1 MNCAVTT
8 RPERSSIVAVFI
20 SYSSRDTETVGHL
33 AAALRR
39 GHHDLWMDDELS
51 GGDAWWRAILGKI
64 RSCDVF
70 LAALSQNMLQ
80 SKACQ
85 AEMRY
90 ALALGKPI
98 LPVLVGPVDSMRTNP
113 LAGMQVI
120 DFQQRSI
127 EAWMELDEAVRA
139 KQASA
144 PALPDPLPA
153 EPPMPFGYLMRLGGQ
168 ISGSQLTPQQQT
180 VIVAELRA
188 ALDDDGDDA
197 GARRD
202 ICALLGQLRD
212 RQDVTY
218 RTRTEVDALLGQAEP
233 ATPPPAEPPQRGRR
247 LGWVIG
253 AVGAAV
259 MLVAVM
265 AFVVVNRGTE
275 TDSDARSAA
284 PQPPASVGAGDGGAP
299 AVPAAEATVGGAC
312 APTEGQLA
320 VIQTDPD
327 EPVLKMP
334 QPPGWER
341 NTWMESDGIFRFA
354 LYNNS
359 MMSTDGV
366 APSALVSL
374 DEERSLTPADS
385 IFMLKRGALSAIGA
399 TDVTTE
405 KHTVCGLPAETVRY
419 LTGAIAGLAPHPA
432 TLLLVSL
439 QTADRTYT
447 ASLTIE
453 AVDSQDPTFEADAE
467 SMLSGFQML
476 PPAGR

>member
-1 MNCAVTT
+1 M
-8 RPERSSIVAVFI
+8 AVFI
-20 SYSSRDTETVGHL
+20 SYSSRDADVVGHL
-33 AAALRR
+33 AGALRR

-64 RSCDVF
+64 RDCDVF
-70 LAALSQNMLQ
+70 LAALSQNMLA

-153 EPPMPFGYLMRLGGQ
+153 EPPMPFAYLMRLGGQ
-168 ISGSQLTPQQQT
+168 ISGSELTPAQQT
-180 VIVAELRA
+180 VIVAELKA
-188 ALDDDGDDA
+188 ALEDDGDDA

-202 ICALLGQLRD
+202 ICALLRQLRD
-212 RQDVTY
+212 RPDVTY
-218 RTRTEVDALLGQAEP
+218 RTRTDVDALLGQLEP
-233 ATPPPAEPPQRGRR
+233 VPTAVPAEPDTPRRGR
-247 LGWVIG
+247 LGLILAG
-253 AVGAAV
+253 
-259 MLVAVM
+259 VAV
-265 AFVVVNRGTE
+265 AVVLVVVTVLVVVNSGSE
-275 TDSDARSAA
+275 PAQNARPAAPSAA
-284 PQPPASVGAGDGGAP
+284 AQPGAPAPQGAGETVAAGVSDGGACT
-299 AVPAAEATVGGAC
+299 ATDQ
-312 APTEGQLA
+312 PLS
-320 VIQTDPD
+320 VIPTDPD
-327 EPVLKMP
+327 EPVLKIP

-354 LYNNS
+354 LYNNA
-359 MMSTDGV
+359 MMSPDGV
-366 APSALVSL
+366 AASALVSL

-385 IFMLKRGALSAIGA
+385 LFMLKRGALSAIGA
-399 TDVTTE
+399 TDVTAE

-419 LTGAIAGLAPHPA
+419 QTGAIAGLAPHPA
-432 TLLLVSL
+432 TLLLVVL
-439 QTADRTYT
+439 QTTDRTYT

-453 AVDSQDPTFEADAE
+453 AADARNPAFEADA
-467 SMLSGFQML
+467 SAMLTGFQML

>member
-1 MNCAVTT
+1 M
-8 RPERSSIVAVFI
+8 AVFI
-20 SYSSRDTETVGHL
+20 SYSSHDADIVGEL
-33 AAALRR
+33 AGALRR

-51 GGDAWWRAILGKI
+51 GGDAWWRAILSKI
-64 RSCDVF
+64 RGCDVF

-139 KQASA
+139 KQASP

-188 ALDDDGDDA
+188 ALEDDGDDA

-212 RQDVTY
+212 RPDVTY
-218 RTRTEVDALLGQAEP
+218 RTRTEVDALLGQDEP
-233 ATPPPAEPPQRGRR
+233 ATPAPAQTPQRGRR
-247 LGWVIG
+247 LGWV
-253 AVGAAV
+253 VGAAAV
-259 MLVAVM
+259 AVVLLVATVL
-265 AFVVVNRGTE
+265 VVVNRGAD
-275 TDSDARSAA
+275 TDQTAGPTA
-284 PQPPASVGAGDGGAP
+284 PQPPSEAVAGGGALP
-299 AVPAAEATVGGAC
+299 AAPAAEATGDPAC
-312 APTEGQLA
+312 APVDGQLA
-320 VIQTDPD
+320 VIPTDPD

-334 QPPGWER
+334 RPPGWER

-359 MMSTDGV
+359 MMSADGV
-366 APSALVSL
+366 APSALVAL
-374 DEERSLTPADS
+374 EEERSLTPADS

-399 TDVTTE
+399 TDVTVE

-419 LTGAIAGLAPHPA
+419 TTGAIAGLAPHPA

-447 ASLTIE
+447 SSLTIE
-453 AVDSQDPTFEADAE
+453 STDPQDSTFQADAE
-467 SMLSGFQML
+467 SMLTGFQML
-476 PPAGR
+476 APAGR

>member
-1 MNCAVTT
+1 M
-8 RPERSSIVAVFI
+8 AVFI
-20 SYSSRDTETVGHL
+20 SYSSRDAETVGHL
-33 AAALRR
+33 AGALRR

-139 KQASA
+139 KQTA
-144 PALPDPLPA
+144 PSTPPDPLPA

-188 ALDDDGDDA
+188 ALEDDGDDA

-212 RQDVTY
+212 RPDVTY
-218 RTRTEVDALLGQAEP
+218 RTRTEVDALLGQDERATRAP
-233 ATPPPAEPPQRGRR
+233 AQTPQRRRR
-247 LGWVIG
+247 LGWV
-253 AVGAAV
+253 VGAA
-259 MLVAVM
+259 A
-265 AFVVVNRGTE
+265 AVVVLLAATVLVVMNRGTDPAQ
-275 TDSDARSAA
+275 TAGPTG
-284 PQPPASVGAGDGGAP
+284 PQPPSGAVTGEGALP
-299 AVPAAEATVGGAC
+299 AAPAAEASGDAAC
-312 APTEGQLA
+312 APVDGQLA
-320 VIQTDPD
+320 VIATDPD

-359 MMSTDGV
+359 MMSADGV
-366 APSALVSL
+366 APSALVAL
-374 DEERSLTPADS
+374 EEERSLTPADS

-399 TDVTTE
+399 TDVTVE

-419 LTGAIAGLAPHPA
+419 MTGAIAGLAPHPA

-447 ASLTIE
+447 SSLTIE
-453 AVDSQDPTFEADAE
+453 SPDPQDSTFTADAE
-467 SMLSGFQML
+467 AMLTGFQML